1 MYQHANGARLD
12 AASFAPDQ
20 AGQAQINQIRRGIGE
35 IGAPVSVCS
44 TGAKREDPAYPSAA
58 AARHQC
64 FFRGCSRMP
73 LGEYNDISASARQ
86 RPRADIGVDRTS
98 TRGGFR
104 SAEHTSEL
112 QSLMRISYAA

>member
-1 MYQHANGARLD
+1 MQQVGVIKKARMYQHANGARLD

-64 FFRGCSRMP
+64 FFRGCRS
-73 LGEYNDISASARQ
+73 EA
-86 RPRADIGVDRTS
+86 
-98 TRGGFR
+98 RGGGKEGVSTCSTGR
-104 SAEHTSEL
+104 GG
-112 QSLMRISYAA
+112 